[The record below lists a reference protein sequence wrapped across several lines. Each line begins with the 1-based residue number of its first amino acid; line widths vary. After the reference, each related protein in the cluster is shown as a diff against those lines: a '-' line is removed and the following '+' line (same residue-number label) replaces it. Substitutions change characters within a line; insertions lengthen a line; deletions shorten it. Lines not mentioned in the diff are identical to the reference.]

1 MNHYNNRLQSGP
13 AEMDL
18 HSQMPLIFTSIM
30 SQDTDG
36 ASRAGEKKRKIISDS
51 KTMMIDGTV
60 CERCRKSKVKCDR
73 RNPCGRCARL
83 DVKCTPTPPSRRGRK
98 QAKTMESCE
107 GMVLDSIEKI
117 LKKEKKPNTVYNASK
132 SKAGNN
138 EDQKSYGIGIH
149 FLIRTWIFNSFRRR
163 STFLLAKASKL
174 ACQYDISLD
183 DIIGEIDGP
192 MSTLP
197 SLIFARSRDNLKIDD
212 LIGRRLKLDDFDKSH
227 LDIVKEFTGAGK
239 SLTEGGDGLPCYI
252 FGRQSNKGYMR
263 YFFTADFE
271 KDFKTDE
278 EEPDFCKREP
288 CWRPIF
294 NNRLCHDKIMKS
306 IAGA

>member
-117 LKKEKKPNTVYNASK
+117 LKKEKK
-132 SKAGNN
+132 
-138 EDQKSYGIGIH
+138 
-149 FLIRTWIFNSFRRR
+149 
-163 STFLLAKASKL
+163 
-174 ACQYDISLD
+174 
-183 DIIGEIDGP
+183 
-192 MSTLP
+192 
-197 SLIFARSRDNLKIDD
+197 
-212 LIGRRLKLDDFDKSH
+212 
-227 LDIVKEFTGAGK
+227 
-239 SLTEGGDGLPCYI
+239 TEYCI
-252 FGRQSNKGYMR
+252 Q
-263 YFFTADFE
+263 
-271 KDFKTDE
+271 
-278 EEPDFCKREP
+278 CV
-288 CWRPIF
+288 
-294 NNRLCHDKIMKS
+294 
-306 IAGA
+306 